1 MVEPELKNALVSEI
15 NGLMEEG
22 RFATVA
28 AADPATTTGLDEKA
42 AAKAAEAHRD
52 LVLEANRAALNAAC
66 PAAIPAKPTI
76 NPLSFAQSTKTIIVI
91 VAALYFLCVFLFFGL
106 NRTEK
111 KRVGVIVALF
121 IGAAMFWS
129 GFEQAG
135 SSLNLFADRYTE
147 RVLPETLFRAFEI
160 PAGWFQSLNPFYII
174 TLAPV
179 VAAVWVS
186 LARRNLDPS
195 LPVKF
200 GLGLVLLGA
209 GFLAM
214 AAAAKVVAGGDKA
227 WPTWLITTYL
237 LHSVGELCLSPVGLS
252 SVTKLSPPRLVGQ
265 MMGTWFL
272 AASLGNLI
280 AGLLAGEFNADA
292 VDQMPWLYLRI
303 VFTTVGAGIV
313 FFIFARPI
321 KSLMSGVK

>member
-1 MVEPELKNALVSEI
+1 MALVGEI
-15 NGLMEEG
+15 NAMMKEG
-22 RFATVA
+22 AFATVTEA
-28 AADPATTTGLDEKA
+28 VPSAEAGPDEEA
-42 AAKAAEAHRD
+42 AAKEVEAHRQA
-52 LVLEANRAALNAAC
+52 VLTANRTAVDAAF
-66 PAAIPAKPTI
+66 PEAIPGKPTI
-76 NPLSFAQSTKTIIVI
+76 NPLAFAQNTKTVI
-91 VAALYFLCVFLFFGL
+91 VVVAAVYFLCVFLFFGL
-106 NRTEK
+106 TPTEK

-135 SSLNLFADRYTE
+135 SSLNLFADRHTA
-147 RVLPETLFRAFEI
+147 RVLPAWLFGGFEI

-179 VAAVWVS
+179 VAAVWVA

-214 AAAAKVVAGGDKA
+214 AAAAEIVVGGNQA

-280 AGLLAGEFNADA
+280 AGLLAGEFHADA
-292 VDQMPWLYLRI
+292 IDQMPWLYLRI
-303 VFTTVGAGIV
+303 VFTTVGTGIV
-313 FFIFARPI
+313 FFIFAKPI
-321 KSLMSGVK
+321 KSLMSGVR